1 MKLSNTYLV
10 NLGVEIKKHTCFLT
24 VEFLNFQFDFSLQI
38 VSGRPRQATSALLHL
53 TGVAV
58 GFVGQLRGLRK
69 SIDAAGKANTL
80 CGVLRSKRQLEALP
94 TSGRL

>member
-1 MKLSNTYLV
+1 M
-10 NLGVEIKKHTCFLT
+10 
-24 VEFLNFQFDFSLQI
+24 
-38 VSGRPRQATSALLHL
+38 SGRPRQATSVLLHL

-80 CGVLRSKRQLEALP
+80 CGVLRSKRQLEALSNLRKIFELP
-94 TSGRL
+94 CKGRCASLFCFFFPLFCA